1 VSRRWA
7 RILLRE
13 WGSATAPVPGADDP
27 RGQGHLRS
35 TTRRLLTQKPR
46 SKPLD
51 ERFVTVIQS
60 VRGCSPLWCT
70 AEDALRLNDT
80 VPFTAVGCGCCRPW
94 FTSGSLAAR
103 PQCAGQSTC
112 HVGLAGAAV
121 RDIPMPY
128 GEHY

>member
-60 VRGCSPLWCT
+60 VRGCSPLWCMART
-70 AEDALRLNDT
+70 LFVLMTQCRLPPLGVD
-80 VPFTAVGCGCCRPW
+80 VVG
-94 FTSGSLAAR
+94 
-103 PQCAGQSTC
+103 
-112 HVGLAGAAV
+112 HGLLPD
-121 RDIPMPY
+121 R
-128 GEHY
+128 